1 MSYQPPSN
9 EVPVHDERYLRD
21 IGDALREKLDLP
33 WIEDDDTTNRFNI
46 GEMASKVLE
55 ISGAKYAEKP
65 KKLYSGESDVTNV
78 GLNDSVLNFESIFV
92 EFGIPSEDENVD
104 SCFLA
109 KSLYQDMITSGY
121 TTSVNTAE
129 GRITF
134 KFTDVSHMQI
144 VSAENNLYIFD
155 VYGYCY

>member
-1 MSYQPPSN
+1 MGEWHNPPSD
-9 EVPVHDERYLRD
+9 EVPVHDERYVRD
-21 IGDALREKLDLP
+21 IADAIREKLDE
-33 WIEDDDTTNRFNI
+33 IHDDEHEYNI
-46 GEMASKVLE
+46 TEMASKVLK
-55 ISGAKYAEKP
+55 ISTSKYATAP
-65 KKLYSGESDVTNV
+65 KQLYSGESGVTNV

-109 KSLYQDMITSGY
+109 KSLYQDMIVSGY

-144 VSAENNLYIFD
+144 VSAENDLYIFD

>member
-1 MSYQPPSN
+1 MPINDPL
-9 EVPVHDERYLRD
+9 VHDTKYLID
-21 IGDALREKLDLP
+21 IGDALREKLDV
-33 WIEDDDTTNRFNI
+33 DTKFQI
-46 GEMASKVLE
+46 GQMASKVLE
-55 ISGAKYAEKP
+55 ISASKYATAP
-65 KKLYSGESDVTNV
+65 KQLYSGASGVTNV

-109 KSLYQDMITSGY
+109 KSLYQDMIASGY
-121 TTSVNTAE
+121 TTYVNTAE

-134 KFTDVSHMQI
+134 KFTDASHMQI
-144 VSAENNLYIFD
+144 VSAENDLYIFD